1 MWVGSDRWLQVT
13 AGCRTQSATAWLF
26 MELLVVRSQC
36 DPKLCFIAVPSLC
49 RTEPKAMKGSRGRTL
64 RFLANVDPID
74 VVGTQLLLRG
84 KGTRP
89 SGAVPSHQFAAELVS
104 KPECVNTGDTLQHA
118 CVHVG
123 ANLLVC
129 GQLRYCRRINT
140 RPTSRSWFLCEFQTG
155 GTGP

>member
-104 KPECVNTGDTLQHA
+104 KPECVSTGDTL
-118 CVHVG
+118 
-123 ANLLVC
+123 
-129 GQLRYCRRINT
+129 
-140 RPTSRSWFLCEFQTG
+140 
-155 GTGP
+155 